1 MSKTLL
7 AFLFS
12 TLLLGTISTAAG
24 PNRDGPPNPEQSQEM
39 RALKAEQ
46 AKLRAKEHL
55 LQLKQ
60 ALNLAQNQMPVW
72 TTYETHMLDNAGNH
86 MKMIKKLKQSQA
98 DTGKPPSSIQMAEM
112 NVERLE
118 QQLETAK
125 ERLAVFSKLYAV
137 LNEEQRATVDKLAH
151 QKVRRAAGKVRSKKM
166 EPRDDN

>member
-60 ALNLAQNQMPVW
+60 ALNLAQNQ
-72 TTYETHMLDNAGNH
+72 NACMDH
-86 MKMIKKLKQSQA
+86 I
-98 DTGKPPSSIQMAEM
+98 
-112 NVERLE
+112 
-118 QQLETAK
+118 
-125 ERLAVFSKLYAV
+125 
-137 LNEEQRATVDKLAH
+137 
-151 QKVRRAAGKVRSKKM
+151 
-166 EPRDDN
+166 

>member
-1 MSKTLL
+1 
-7 AFLFS
+7 
-12 TLLLGTISTAAG
+12 
-24 PNRDGPPNPEQSQEM
+24 
-39 RALKAEQ
+39 
-46 AKLRAKEHL
+46 
-55 LQLKQ
+55 
-60 ALNLAQNQMPVW
+60 MPVW